1 MYQNESEIRYVT
13 SLLGLIRKDL
23 MAQSL
28 SVAVITPYKAQVRR
42 LKQALQPLHDL
53 SVEEDKRKDKNLCRE
68 GGRLKEKERDK
79 DRDRKVEKEKEK
91 ESNKMKNEK
100 YSRHEENEKKKYATK
115 VIQKKEKEDGE
126 EDEIQ
131 EMSVE
136 VEKEVEKEDVKS
148 FDCEVNSIDGF
159 QVNQF
164 LFHLIFF
171 NLSSIFFSIYLIFLI
186 ILK

>member
-100 YSRHEENEKKKYATK
+100 YNRHEENEKKKYATK

-131 EMSVE
+131 EMSEE

-159 QVNQF
+159 QVNHF
-164 LFHLIFF
+164 LS
-171 NLSSIFFSIYLIFLI
+171 NFFSI
-186 ILK
+186 